1 MKCRKAVPCLAVG
14 DGLFGVWR
22 CLPGALAC
30 ASISPRGETALAGL
44 SSPRGSGPGGWAC
57 ALNPG
62 QTCRLAPLRA
72 AGPFGA
78 GGFLTGL
85 PCGASQPVPP
95 CHPDRSPGEMAP
107 LVVAAHSEAV
117 TPKPLRLRR
126 FRAGRPFPACGVALD
141 HPASNAA
148 KCIDRAAEFQ
158 ASYDAP

>member
-1 MKCRKAVPCLAVG
+1 MQARTTARCRAFRRRG
-14 DGLFGVWR
+14 
-22 CLPGALAC
+22 LPG
-30 ASISPRGETALAGL
+30 
-44 SSPRGSGPGGWAC
+44 
-57 ALNPG
+57 
-62 QTCRLAPLRA
+62 RA
-72 AGPFGA
+72 ALRRLTA
-78 GGFLTGL
+78 GTTL
-85 PCGASQPVPP
+85 PSRPVA
-95 CHPDRSPGEMAP
+95 RGEMAP